1 MNIYSFV
8 EESFNLSKFPFTSL
22 AKLLA
27 IRKHLMKIT
36 NAISF
41 PLEKLGSKVL
51 RNLKTTYTKQSEE
64 GSMLKTVDKPRFIT
78 CSERKF

>member
-8 EESFNLSKFPFTSL
+8 EESFNLSKFPFTFL

-27 IRKHLMKIT
+27 MKIT

-64 GSMLKTVDKPRFIT
+64 GSILKTVDKPRFIT